1 MTKKSPVKHAGAEK
15 PFKDNKNL
23 RPFDKHWYY
32 EKSVQNPQNEV
43 DFFNERYEEL
53 RGKKP
58 LTLREDFA
66 GTAAIS
72 CAWVDQSPKHY
83 AWGIDLDP
91 DPIAY
96 GKNTHYA
103 KLPEKSQKRMEYIE
117 GNVLNSGSPKTDIC
131 FAFNF
136 SYFIFKKRKDLL
148 EYFKAARE
156 AIKDDGVFF
165 LDLFGGPDSQT
176 EMTDVIE
183 HSHFKYYWECQH
195 FNPINNDCRF
205 AIHFKRQGEKKRED
219 AFVYE
224 WRLWGMQELRDLLEE
239 AGFSKTVAYWE
250 GDDGEGG
257 GDGEFYQAEVG
268 ENCEAWVT
276 YIAAMK

>member
-1 MTKKSPVKHAGAEK
+1 MTKKSPSKHSGAAK

-32 EKSVQNPQNEV
+32 EKSVQNPSNEV
-43 DFFNERYEEL
+43 EFFNEKYEEL

-58 LTLREDFA
+58 LTLREDFC

-72 CAWVDQSPKHY
+72 CAWADQSPEHF

-91 DPIAY
+91 DPIEY

-103 KLPEKSQKRMEYIE
+103 KLDEVSQKRMEYIE

-136 SYFIFKKRKDLL
+136 SYFIFKKRSELL
-148 EYFKAARE
+148 EYFKAAKE

-165 LDLFGGPDSQT
+165 
-176 EMTDVIE
+176 
-183 HSHFKYYWECQH
+183 
-195 FNPINNDCRF
+195 RF
-205 AIHFKRQGEKKRED
+205 
-219 AFVYE
+219 
-224 WRLWGMQELRDLLEE
+224 
-239 AGFSKTVAYWE
+239 
-250 GDDGEGG
+250 
-257 GDGEFYQAEVG
+257 
-268 ENCEAWVT
+268 
-276 YIAAMK
+276 